1 MENTWEVQD
10 SNGVIHSGTE
20 EEMTRAFDD
29 MSGNEV
35 FSEFTNIDWTGDLK
49 LVEIHKRYK

>member
-1 MENTWEVQD
+1 MENTWEIQD

-29 MSGNEV
+29 IVNNVHSTYE
-35 FSEFTNIDWTGDLK
+35 IDGWDGDLK
-49 LVEIHKRYK
+49 LAEIHKRYK